1 MTDSSWYFKRFL
13 CIVVNTLDGAVEIS
27 IKKVAQFINFEAEA
41 KLVELDDVKEDDVV
55 SNFSE
60 SSFIDNQA
68 LDTDVDFY
76 RQFANVEN
84 DIDNVLNEAL
94 QDIDQFDEISNLH
107 DGSDN
112 EIEINESENS
122 EIDLTKFKETLFPRV
137 DEQQQKIENQF
148 CKGLLY
154 ALRFDKNGEKNVCT
168 KQDFE
173 KVINKDLMEQ
183 ID

>member
-13 CIVVNTLDGAVEIS
+13 YIVVNTLDGAVEIS

-154 ALRFDKNGEKNVCT
+154 ALRFDKNGETNVCT

>member
-13 CIVVNTLDGAVEIS
+13 YIVVNTLDGAVEIS

-112 EIEINESENS
+112 KIEI
-122 EIDLTKFKETLFPRV
+122 
-137 DEQQQKIENQF
+137 DEF
-148 CKGLLY
+148 
-154 ALRFDKNGEKNVCT
+154 
-168 KQDFE
+168 
-173 KVINKDLMEQ
+173 
-183 ID
+183 

>member
-1 MTDSSWYFKRFL
+1 M
-13 CIVVNTLDGAVEIS
+13 
-27 IKKVAQFINFEAEA
+27 AQFLNFEAEA
-41 KLVELDDVKEDDVV
+41 ELVELDDSKEDDVV
-55 SNFSE
+55 RNFSK
-60 SSFIDNQA
+60 SSFIDDQA
-68 LDTDVDFY
+68 VDTDANFY

-84 DIDNVLNEAL
+84 DIDNVLNEARNEAL
-94 QDIDQFDEISNLH
+94 QDINQFDEISNLH

-112 EIEINESENS
+112 EIEVDELGNS
-122 EIDLTKFKETLFPRV
+122 EIDLKKFKETLFPRV
-137 DEQQQKIENQF
+137 DEQQQKKIENQF
-148 CKGLLY
+148 CKAVLY

>member
-1 MTDSSWYFKRFL
+1 MRLVIFL
-13 CIVVNTLDGAVEIS
+13 KVDEDQAVD
-27 IKKVAQFINFEAEA
+27 A
-41 KLVELDDVKEDDVV
+41 
-55 SNFSE
+55 
-60 SSFIDNQA
+60 
-68 LDTDVDFY
+68 DVDFY
-76 RQFANVEN
+76 RRFANVEN
-84 DIDNVLNEAL
+84 DIDNVLNEAGNEAL

-112 EIEINESENS
+112 ETEMDDFGNS
-122 EIDLTKFKETLFPRV
+122 EIDLTKSKETLFPRV

-154 ALRFDKNGEKNVCT
+154 ALQFDKNGEKNVCT

>member
-1 MTDSSWYFKRFL
+1 M
-13 CIVVNTLDGAVEIS
+13 
-27 IKKVAQFINFEAEA
+27 
-41 KLVELDDVKEDDVV
+41 VELDDGKEDDEV

-60 SSFIDNQA
+60 SFFVDDQA
-68 LDTDVDFY
+68 VVTDVDFY
-76 RQFANVEN
+76 RQFANAEN
-84 DIDNVLNEAL
+84 DIDNILNEARNEAL

-148 CKGLLY
+148 CRVVLY
-154 ALRFDKNGEKNVCT
+154 ALRFDKNGEKMFVL
-168 KQDFE
+168 
-173 KVINKDLMEQ
+173 NK
-183 ID
+183 IFKK